1 MDALK
6 YLGYDPNKELPIVA
20 KIKSDVKKLNDK
32 NLIIS
37 KIKDMESKLNFEYEK
52 KRLIW
57 SESESATRKARQQQQ
72 TAATTPAPPP
82 EIFEPTQFKFTMD
95 AAAHADEY
103 MEKLSDV
110 LEEVNRST
118 KNKPAKKVK
127 SSGSNFLSKLVFD
140 KSDFMT
146 SSAKSMNTMS
156 DMPSLE
162 DFSSIHNA
170 KKHHHHHQHQEIG
183 EFIDDDN
190 EEINSIYYD
199 EFIGQP
205 QQQQQQQQT
214 QKTSQNQNKQINS
227 DHLRSTQR
235 SNATNNT
242 HSSLKIDTIIEES

>member
-57 SESESATRKARQQQQ
+57 SENESATKKAAAQTQQ
-72 TAATTPAPPP
+72 TQTTAPPP

-95 AAAHADEY
+95 VVTHKDEY
-103 MEKLSDV
+103 MEKISEF

-118 KNKPAKKVK
+118 KNKSAKKVK
-127 SSGSNFLSKLVFD
+127 SSGSNFLSKLVLD
-140 KSDFMT
+140 KSDFLT

-170 KKHHHHHQHQEIG
+170 KKHHHHHQEIG

-205 QQQQQQQQT
+205 QQQQLQN

-242 HSSLKIDTIIEES
+242 QSSLKIDTIIEES